1 MSETAAP
8 ESDVVANVA
17 GEEPAVNPT
26 QHTWA
31 FWEHRISE
39 KKTMTK
45 AEWANLQKK
54 LFTFNSVEEFWKYYS
69 HIPPPS
75 EVFYDGKARKRV
87 GVPPGDRIIESFSLF
102 KDGIAPEWEDSAN
115 IGGGEWNLRKSGRG
129 NEEDMIDEWWQNLVL
144 GLIGEMIDEDDQ
156 VCGARVAD
164 KSGGKGAYPLFRVEL
179 WLRTTD
185 EEKAAKLKENMVKAL
200 GGKGSV
206 NADAFGWKN
215 H

>member
-1 MSETAAP
+1 MTA
-8 ESDVVANVA
+8 ED
-17 GEEPAVNPT
+17 
-26 QHTWA
+26 
-31 FWEHRISE
+31 
-39 KKTMTK
+39 
-45 AEWANLQKK
+45 WANLQKK
-54 LFTFNSVEEFWKYYS
+54 LCVCSTVEEFWKYWR
-69 HIPPPS
+69 HIPSPS
-75 EVFYDGKARKRV
+75 HVFYDGKTKKRV
-87 GVPPGDRIIESFSLF
+87 GVAPDDRTIESFSIF
-102 KDGIAPEWEDSAN
+102 KEGIAPEWEDAQNSN
-115 IGGGEWNLRKSGRG
+115 GGEWWIRKPLAA
-129 NEEDMIDEWWQNLVL
+129 EKLDEWWQNLVL